1 MNISRA
7 LFALSAVSL
16 AVAFVACDT
25 PDPEGRYKEFGDNTK
40 DYRSTTS
47 TNNDPN
53 NAVQVDFS
61 GRYFLSIATSVLP
74 STPLFFDTTVT
85 VDENFVAN
93 FSFQPLKTDLTPAT
107 DPRADARVAVG
118 PPIIVND
125 VQLLEDGTFELEL
138 TDAAVDGEANP
149 ISGGDIVA
157 TIKLSGFVTSSS
169 AFCGTVDGQVSQ
181 PTNIGLEGSTFGAIP
196 IENDDLTLIVPEG
209 KCGAGVLPVDDAG
222 MDSGDADMGDD
233 AGPAPKIRCP
243 AGLEGD
249 YVLTF
254 KADVQTERTQVRMT
268 VAAST
273 DTNLCYTGE
282 VASLTSGDK
291 IGDIEYLRE
300 ADGIMQILVPNFT
313 IPPGATA
320 LLPDGGNSRLE
331 LTATNWT
338 SKGSCGDLFFQLVE
352 LPAITSGGNF
362 AAIRENS
369 TDFTIVDSMTSAKC
383 SAIEPVTPCGLDAYA
398 GTYNF
403 KFITEST
410 AGAGGSPTL
419 ITLELATN
427 PLTCLSGS
435 WISKTTETTLA
446 DVQYAEL
453 DGTDQVKLT
462 VRNFV
467 IPPDPTNVISF
478 LRDGGLADAVIKS
491 TQSVPGTSMCGTM
504 SVSLLEPLQITSPAT
519 FGADVALEPDVA
531 CP

>member
-16 AVAFVACDT
+16 VVAFVACDT
-25 PDPEGRYKEFGDNTK
+25 PDPQGRYDEFGENTK

-74 STPLFFDTTVT
+74 STPLYFDTTVT

-93 FSFQPLKTDLTPAT
+93 FSFQPLKTDLTPST
-107 DPRADARVAVG
+107 EPRADARVAVG
-118 PPIIVND
+118 DPIIVNN

-157 TIKLSGFVTSSS
+157 TIRLSGFVTSAT
-169 AFCGTVDGQVSQ
+169 AFCGTVDGQVSE
-181 PTNIGLEGSTFGAIP
+181 PTQIGLAGSTFGAIP
-196 IENDDLTLIVPEG
+196 IENDDLTLITPSA
-209 KCGAGVLPVDDAG
+209 KCEAGVVPVDDTGLDA
-222 MDSGDADMGDD
+222 GDADMDD
-233 AGPAPKIRCP
+233 AGPVAKIRCP

-254 KADVQTERTQVRMT
+254 KADVQSTRTQVRMT
-268 VAAST
+268 VATSA

-300 ADGIMQILVPNFT
+300 ADGIMQILVPNFA
-313 IPPGATA
+313 IPPGATP
-320 LLPDGGNSRLE
+320 LLPDGGESRLE
-331 LTATNWT
+331 LTASNWT
-338 SKGSCGDLFFQLVE
+338 TEGSCGDLFFSIVG
-352 LPAITSGGNF
+352 LPITSAGNF

-369 TDFTIVDSMTSAKC
+369 TLFTVANSMTAAKC
-383 SAIEPVTPCGLDAYA
+383 SAIEPVTACGLDAYA
-398 GTYNF
+398 GSYNF

-410 AGAGGSPTL
+410 ASAGGNPTL
-419 ITLELATN
+419 ITLELETN

-435 WISKTTETTLA
+435 WISKTTGTTLA
-446 DVQYAEL
+446 NVQYAEL
-453 DGTDQVKLT
+453 EGTDQVKLT

-478 LRDGGLADAVIKS
+478 LREGGLADAVIKS

-519 FGADVALEPDVA
+519 FGADVTLEPDVA